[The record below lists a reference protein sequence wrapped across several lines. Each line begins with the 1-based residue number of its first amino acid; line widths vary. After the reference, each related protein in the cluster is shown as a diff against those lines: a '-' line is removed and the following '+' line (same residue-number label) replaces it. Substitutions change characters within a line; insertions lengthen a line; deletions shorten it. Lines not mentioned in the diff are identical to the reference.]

1 MGLPQLLHQVWL
13 KDINDDVLMKLNHSK
28 PYIRKKAILAMYKI
42 FLQYPE
48 SLRLNFNRVIEKLDD
63 SEIAVV
69 SATVNVICEIS
80 KKNPN
85 IFINYLPKFFAILED
100 TKNNWLIIRILKLFQ
115 SLSKSRTKNE
125 EENTPDNYRFNV
137 TNSSIIIDI

>member
-1 MGLPQLLHQVWL
+1 
-13 KDINDDVLMKLNHSK
+13 
-28 PYIRKKAILAMYKI
+28 MYKI

-115 SLSKSRTKNE
+115 SLSKSGTKNE
-125 EENTPDNYRFNV
+125 KENTPDNYRFNV

>member
-1 MGLPQLLHQVWL
+1 MSGIATIVTPSLA

-28 PYIRKKAILAMYKI
+28 PYKEKAILAMYKI

-80 KKNPN
+80 KKTQ
-85 IFINYLPKFFAILED
+85 IF
-100 TKNNWLIIRILKLFQ
+100 
-115 SLSKSRTKNE
+115 
-125 EENTPDNYRFNV
+125 
-137 TNSSIIIDI
+137 SSIIYLNSLPF

>member
-1 MGLPQLLHQVWL
+1 MSGIATIVTPSLA

-100 TKNNWLIIRILKLFQ
+100 TKNNWLIIKF
-115 SLSKSRTKNE
+115 
-125 EENTPDNYRFNV
+125 
-137 TNSSIIIDI
+137 